1 MYSKVNQIGFTHN
14 SLFTT
19 HQMIFYS
26 KAPLRIGLAGGGTDV
41 SPYTDRFGGSVLNA
55 TISLFAHARI
65 QLLPTNS
72 IVLKDINAE
81 KEQRFESTVALPI
94 NDELD
99 LIKGVYNHFFK
110 QYGLPQTGLK
120 ITTVVDTPLGSG
132 LGTSSTLVVAIIGTF
147 AQWLNLSLSCH
158 EIASLA
164 YEIERNQL
172 GFAGGRQDQFAASF
186 GGLNFM
192 EFHGNGAVM
201 VNPLPIKNEI
211 LAELENNLVLY
222 YTGHSRQSGIII
234 KEQQQ
239 NVLDNNAH
247 SVEAMHQLKEQ
258 SRLMRDALV
267 NGNLHQIGELFDY
280 GFEHKRKMAGGIS
293 TTAIEEIYA
302 AAKKAGATGG
312 KISGAGGGG
321 FMFFYCPNGSRSKV
335 IETLGNFAGQVWDF
349 TFESKGVRSWEG
361 QM

>member
-1 MYSKVNQIGFTHN
+1 
-14 SLFTT
+14 
-19 HQMIFYS
+19 MIFYS

-55 TISLFAHARI
+55 TISLYAHARI
-65 QLLPTNS
+65 QLLPNEI
-72 IVLKDINAE
+72 IVLNDINAE
-81 KEQRFESTVALPI
+81 QELRFEPAAALPI
-94 NDELD
+94 NGELD
-99 LIKGVYNHFFK
+99 LLKGVYNHFHH
-110 QYGLPQTGLK
+110 QYGLPQTGVKL
-120 ITTVVDTPLGSG
+120 TTVVDTPLGSG
-132 LGTSSTLVVAIIGTF
+132 LGTSSTLVVAIIGAF
-147 AQWLNLSLSCH
+147 AKWLNFSMDCH
-158 EIASLA
+158 QIASLA
-164 YEIERNQL
+164 YEIERNHL

-186 GGLNFM
+186 GGLIFM
-192 EFHGNGAVM
+192 EFHGDGRVV
-201 VNPLPIKNEI
+201 VNPLPIDNEI
-211 LAELENNLVLY
+211 ITELENNLLLY

-239 NVLDNNAH
+239 NVLDNNTH
-247 SVEAMHQLKEQ
+247 SVDAMHQLKEQ

-267 NGNLHQIGELFDY
+267 SGNLHAIGELFDY

-293 TTAIEEIYA
+293 TTAIEEIYS

-321 FMFFYCPNGSRSKV
+321 FMFFYCPNGTRSKV

-349 TFESKGVRSWEG
+349 TFERKGVRSWEG